1 MHERSKTNMLSILKF
16 VRKVPP
22 NIVTSKEKFSL
33 KYLYEYKLKHITGT
47 LTKYNFIMPTF
58 RKRNGGVIFDFFSF
72 KIDYS
77 LVPKKIKEI
86 VKRGRHELTINKK
99 ETDYKEK

>member
-1 MHERSKTNMLSILKF
+1 ML
-16 VRKVPP
+16 
-22 NIVTSKEKFSL
+22 
-33 KYLYEYKLKHITGT
+33 
-47 LTKYNFIMPTF
+47 TF

-72 KIDYS
+72 RIDYS

-99 ETDYKEK
+99 ETDYKKK